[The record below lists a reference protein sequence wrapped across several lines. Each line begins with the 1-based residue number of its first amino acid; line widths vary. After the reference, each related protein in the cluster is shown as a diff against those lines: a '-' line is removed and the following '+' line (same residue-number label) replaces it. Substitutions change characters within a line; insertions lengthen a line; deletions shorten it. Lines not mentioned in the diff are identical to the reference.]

1 MDITA
6 EPIATAMGKGRDDKR
21 EVGGEDS
28 FATPIGCCLST
39 CHSCARS
46 GAAGHSNTDVMTS
59 AAWL

>member
-28 FATPIGCCLST
+28 FASPTGCCLST
-39 CHSCARS
+39 VTRVHEVVQQATATLMS
-46 GAAGHSNTDVMTS
+46 
-59 AAWL
+59 